1 MTIDRNLTLKFETM
15 EVFLTENTC
24 GVIGMCVPHVG
35 KVNKSR
41 PLLLLFNERS
51 TMTAS
56 ESIVTLLF
64 LDAKHL

>member
-1 MTIDRNLTLKFETM
+1 M
-15 EVFLTENTC
+15 EVFLTGNTC

-51 TMTAS
+51 TSTMTAS
-56 ESIVTLLF
+56 ESIVTLLYF
-64 LDAKHL
+64 LYV